1 MKKSTDFHVRISD
14 DELEL
19 IDEKARQLRMTR
31 SKYVIQSALHQKII
45 TLDNTAIKQLTSELR
60 KIGINVNHA
69 ALGGAGSPQGQAGR
83 VGGKRQTAGQLSHQI
98 SRQFMLSAPVSHM
111 EHTNVTQRAH
121 RYYTWVNRCCT

>member
-60 KIGINVNHA
+60 KIGINVNQIA
-69 ALGGAGSPQGQAGR
+69 ILCNMGSCN
-83 VGGKRQTAGQLSHQI
+83 VYI
-98 SRQFMLSAPVSHM
+98 SRTRKTKL
-111 EHTNVTQRAH
+111 QR
-121 RYYTWVNRCCT
+121 YGKN